1 MLHKLHMANS
11 IIVRMNVN
19 TLRRLK
25 RVFPAL
31 NGETA
36 RHYFQRLAKYIYDG
50 GKTNGTKK

>member
-1 MLHKLHMANS
+1 MANS